1 MTRRTRRSART
12 GSSRRGGKT
21 NLVLIAVAV
30 VIVVILGGIF
40 ALTGADPLGLFTK
53 PTPTVEPGATTS
65 PTLAA
70 LPTGSSGGGGDW
82 WEVYFTEPHTINDP
96 NNWRGSIEDKL
107 IQYIQSAQHTI
118 HIAAFEFNLTP
129 VAEALIAAKGRGVEV
144 QWITDDE
151 NGIQADSEPGHG
163 QFAMLQDAGIEVH
176 DDGRSALMHDKFF
189 IFDGQIL
196 WTGATNITVN
206 GIFENNNNVIVFHS
220 PEVAAMFEREFAD
233 MWAGQFNARAPST
246 IDEQSV
252 TIEGTPIQVLFSPED
267 EAVSHIVPILQGAQ
281 RSIRFMAFS
290 FTHDDL
296 GNAVLERAQAGVDV
310 MGVFETRG
318 SETSDSELGK
328 LFCAGVPVRQDGNPS
343 TYHHKV
349 FVVDDEI
356 VITGSLNFSRNAD
369 ENNSE
374 NVVIVRNRDIAA
386 LYLQEFER
394 TWAEATAP
402 DAADLTCP

>member
-1 MTRRTRRSART
+1 MTRRTRSSART
-12 GSSRRGGKT
+12 SSSRSAGKL
-21 NLVLIAVAV
+21 NSALIVVAV
-30 VIVVILGGIF
+30 VVVVILGGIF
-40 ALTGADPLGLFTK
+40 MLTGADPLGLFNK
-53 PTPTVEPGATTS
+53 PTPAVGPGVTPS
-65 PTLAA
+65 STLAA

-82 WEVYFTEPHTINDP
+82 WEVYFTDPHTINDP
-96 NNWRGSIEDKL
+96 NNWQGSIEGKL
-107 IQYIQSAQHTI
+107 IQYIQSAQQTI

-129 VAEALIAAKGRGVEV
+129 VAEALIEAKGRGVEV

-151 NGIQADSEPGHG
+151 NGIQADSEEGHG
-163 QFAMLQDAGIEVH
+163 QFAMLRDAGIEVH
-176 DDGRSALMHDKFF
+176 DDGRSALMHDKFV

-220 PEVAAMFEREFAD
+220 PEVAAMYEREFAD
-233 MWAGQFNARAPST
+233 MWAGQFNASAPST

-296 GNAVLERAQAGVDV
+296 GNALLERAQAGVDV
-310 MGVFETRG
+310 MGIFETRG
-318 SETSDSELGK
+318 SETEDSEMGK

-386 LYLQEFER
+386 LFLQEFER
-394 TWAEATAP
+394 NWAEATAP
-402 DAADLTCP
+402 DAAAMNCP